1 METATRWFLA
11 LASLA
16 VVAMVLRNPSG
27 TSTVI
32 SGLAQGS
39 NTVFGTFVNAVPQGG
54 A

>member
-11 LASLA
+11 LASLT
-16 VVAMVLRNPSG
+16 VLTLILRNPQG

-32 SGLAQGS
+32 GSLASGS
-39 NTVFGTFVNAVPQGG
+39 NTVFGTFIQGVPQGG